1 MTVDIRAKVICRI
14 GDEEPEIISGGW
26 SDDHAQ
32 GTGLIRT
39 RGELVVRGLYRF
51 TLGQQV
57 EIAYIQNDL
66 ASRIPRSLRVLGAF
80 ADPFRRQTT
89 IQLGCAITLRENL
102 KGTKPEDKTADTWDD
117 PANDAIAC
125 SAFLDGTISIS
136 AAYVASVCAA
146 KLNINHTGFGFLTNW
161 FTVEQFDLTPGY
173 ATVLSDLLVS
183 ESYIGFL
190 DASET
195 LQVRS
200 LLDFTGTYTVIDQGQ
215 VIDVN
220 SINSGDI
227 PGDAISVQYNYN
239 RYKKIEELTE
249 EERELRNWEKDETIG
264 PAESHVIQY
273 GDPNDRKLSAG
284 IYSNTFIPK
293 TTAVSMYDKF
303 NRVIKRIETTE
314 KHVCVTNPDYLKS
327 HLERRESN
335 ILDTVDSTIT
345 ETVNIY
351 LHQAD
356 ELVEPPEPPP
366 AGGCTIVYG
375 SKTVFDPE
383 RDSAVLRRVVTT
395 YESEMA
401 VAGRLNISRYSGVV
415 RFGGGGATN
424 WRYDP
429 SLEPNIPVDVV
440 NTSYEQDPTTGIT
453 KTVSVRQQAL
463 ALTQAGQQVA
473 AAQLLIAV
481 QIGEPGS
488 IVSTSTELVNIG
500 TTVEIRDDR
509 RYGLERRP
517 SRTERNNS
525 VTRKSAVKAVSETTF
540 INGNELSENV
550 TVYSV
555 PYSPDDR
562 VSYDGSSYTT
572 AATDAEN
579 KARNFGRAQ
588 NRLAFGHRNGF
599 SLQLAAPVIPPYPLD
614 RISINGSGNSAA
626 YICNGTSW
634 SFDSNGIVCNT
645 DALFIG
651 GIGETEV
658 GGSLWFPVQPGIT
671 LLGPAPAVYQN
682 ENPEPANSY
691 SIDESFD
698 PLDPPPTFWDDDLP
712 TDTPAVPAK
721 ETEITELVPPS
732 VERQKFVF
740 PVLTTINVTR
750 TDPRIPTLQVVALVA
765 KTKISAK
772 AVPVRYVSLPVR
784 TELSVIEAAPA
795 VRADPVEMFNLMSM
809 SSTIL

>member
-66 ASRIPRSLRVLGAF
+66 ASRVPRSLRVLGAF

-195 LQVRS
+195 LQIRS
-200 LLDFTGTYTVIDQGQ
+200 LLNFTGTYTVIDQGQ
-215 VIDVN
+215 VIDVS

-239 RYKKIEELTE
+239 RYKEIEELTE
-249 EERELRNWEKDETIG
+249 EERELRNWEKDETVG
-264 PAESHVIQY
+264 PAESHVIVY
-273 GDPNDRKLSAG
+273 GEEGGTANSG
-284 IYSNTFIPK
+284 TYSNTITPK
-293 TTAVSMYDKF
+293 TTVVTTYDKF
-303 NRVIKRIETTE
+303 NRVIKRVETKET
-314 KHVCVTNPDYLKS
+314 HVCKTNAAYIKWFLETGENGLQDTADY
-327 HLERRESN
+327 E
-335 ILDTVDSTIT
+335 IT
-345 ETVNIY
+345 ETAFKY

-375 SKTVFDPE
+375 TKTVFDPE
-383 RDSAVLRRVVTT
+383 RDSAVLQQTTTT
-395 YESEMA
+395 YQSEMA
-401 VAGRLNISRYSGVV
+401 VAGALNIKQYSGDIIIP
-415 RFGGGGATN
+415 GGGSIN
-424 WRYDP
+424 WYYHP
-429 SLEPNIPVDVV
+429 SLETDVPVEVTDI
-440 NTSYEQDPTTGIT
+440 TYEQDPKTGVT
-453 KTVSVRQQAL
+453 KTVTVRQQASG
-463 ALTQAGQQVA
+463 LTQSGQQISAIEAEASSISGAVSAVVA
-473 AAQLLIAV
+473 RA
-481 QIGEPGS
+481 
-488 IVSTSTELVNIG
+488 TTLVNLG
-500 TTVEIRDDR
+500 SVVEIRDDNR
-509 RYGLERRP
+509 FGLQRRP

-525 VTRKSAVKAVSETTF
+525 ATRKSAVEAVSETTF

-550 TVYSV
+550 TEYSV

-562 VSYDGSSYTT
+562 VSYGGSSYTT

-614 RISINGSGNSAA
+614 RISINASGNSAA

-712 TDTPAVPAK
+712 TDTPAIPAE
-721 ETEITELVPPS
+721 ETEIIELVPPS
-732 VERQKFVF
+732 VERQDFVF
-740 PVLTTINVTR
+740 AARTTIDVIR
-750 TDPRIPTLQVVALVA
+750 TDPNIPALQPVTLVTKTALSV
-765 KTKISAK
+765 K
-772 AVPVRYVSLPVR
+772 AIPVRYVRLPVY
-784 TELSVIEAAPA
+784 TEMSVEQTA
-795 VRADPVEMFNLMSM
+795 VAIRADTVEIFTALGFGLNVF
-809 SSTIL
+809 

>member
-66 ASRIPRSLRVLGAF
+66 ASRVPRSLRVLGAF

-200 LLDFTGTYTVIDQGQ
+200 LLNFTGTYTVIDQGQ

-239 RYKKIEELTE
+239 RYKEIEELTE
-249 EERELRNWEKDETIG
+249 EERELRNWEKDETVG
-264 PAESHVIQY
+264 PAESHVIVY
-273 GDPNDRKLSAG
+273 GQDGTTANSG
-284 IYSNTFIPK
+284 TYSNTITPK
-293 TTAVSMYDKF
+293 TTVETTYDKF
-303 NRVIKRIETTE
+303 DRVIKRIEITE
-314 KHVCVTNPDYLKS
+314 THVCATNPDYIRS
-327 HLERRESN
+327 FLESGEGG
-335 ILDTVDSTIT
+335 LQDTADYIIK
-345 ETVNIY
+345 ETAFRY

-383 RDSAVLRRVVTT
+383 RDSAVLQQTTTT
-395 YESEMA
+395 YQSEMA
-401 VAGRLNISRYSGVV
+401 VAGALNLIAYSGVIT
-415 RFGGGGATN
+415 FPGGGSTN
-424 WRYDP
+424 WVYNP
-429 SLEPNIPVDVV
+429 SLEPDVV
-440 NTSYEQDPTTGIT
+440 VEVVDITYEQDPATGIT
-453 KTVSVRQQAL
+453 KTTTVRQQAK
-463 ALTQAGQQVA
+463 ALTQSGQQVGA
-473 AAQLLIAV
+473 AEAQGSVASGAV
-481 QIGEPGS
+481 AG
-488 IVSTSTELVNIG
+488 VVDRAKTLVNIG
-500 TTVEIRDDR
+500 SIIETRTDR
-509 RYGLERRP
+509 QFGLQRRP

-525 VTRKSAVKAVSETTF
+525 ATRKSAVEAVSETTF

-550 TVYSV
+550 TEYSV

-614 RISINGSGNSAA
+614 RISINASGNSAA

-712 TDTPAVPAK
+712 TDTPAIPAE

-732 VERQKFVF
+732 VERQDFVF
-740 PVLTTINVTR
+740 AARTTINVVR
-750 TDPRIPTLQVVALVA
+750 TDPNIPTLQPVTLVT
-765 KTKISAK
+765 KTTLSVKSL
-772 AVPVRYVSLPVR
+772 PVRYVRLPVY
-784 TELSVIEAAPA
+784 TEMSVEQTAVAIRADTVEIFTALGFGLSV
-795 VRADPVEMFNLMSM
+795 F
-809 SSTIL
+809 